1 MTYNYLCNSCTIIRA
16 MSSGTPEENPGPS
29 VDSKKKEERVL
40 ARRERIIKRNK
51 NAKNEGSSVNQV
63 KDDSAEDKKTAK
75 SRKQITISNQRI
87 EKLRYD
93 GSELVTNVGVAAM
106 AREDG
111 RKIDEEKSN
120 KERREKLEAE
130 CKASMERF
138 EEITK
143 RWDSAHALKVP
154 QELDDMMT
162 NQRELINSM
171 IAEKEKIIQTFQ
183 LELKSKDDQYVKDL
197 KKQAEDIDLII
208 ERMNAQI
215 KNLQKAYREEL
226 TKIDQAFES
235 ERIEL
240 LEKQRGEWDGF
251 MKQRSTKEVDYLK
264 EAEQRVEDFSSQLQH
279 LRVQDAEEYNMVKIK
294 LETDV
299 QVLEQQLQA
308 MRATYQLNSEK
319 LDYNFQVLK
328 KRDEENTITKSQQK
342 RKITRL
348 QDTLNN
354 LKSKFAKQEASFREE
369 NQQLADVYK
378 RITDQ
383 FKELQKKSKHFQA
396 TDTKKFIDVW
406 VMNEE
411 EAVDLAKK
419 VLDEDKIIFTQQLGL
434 DWAVPETAKVLEGE
448 GRPQLAGEP
457 PAKQASTSS
466 LKSAKAAADDII
478 RAASEAGSGNLEQ
491 SRSTFGT
498 DKGHIYSPI
507 LIKSV
512 LELLCAE
519 ADFLVEKKLVHL
531 LLPLEHDERL
541 LMKLDSIFKA
551 IGVETEEDINR
562 LTEYFIDKSDDN
574 VENPALIHPNE
585 VLKAIRLFVAEG
597 ASPNKLLTQK
607 QSVEFDGTT
616 AERDSGNDANYWQR
630 LSQILP
636 RIHERKWDALLDGLQ
651 KYHTVLTQR
660 SKLIEETD
668 KLQNQN
674 SELRM
679 LLQQYIGSRVNQDL
693 QIPPTHTIPS
703 EMLRDYAIDT

>member
-1 MTYNYLCNSCTIIRA
+1 
-16 MSSGTPEENPGPS
+16 MSSPPEEVSGPS
-29 VDSKKKEERVL
+29 VDSKKKEDRIL
-40 ARRERIIKRNK
+40 ARRDRIVKRNK
-51 NAKNEGSSVNQV
+51 NQKSEGSSVNQA
-63 KDDSAEDKKTAK
+63 KDEGVENKDTMK
-75 SRKQITISNQRI
+75 SRKQINVSNQRI

-106 AREDG
+106 AREDA
-111 RKIDEEKSN
+111 RKIDEDRSN
-120 KERREKLEAE
+120 KDRREKLEAE

-143 RWDSAHALKVP
+143 RWDSAHVLKVP
-154 QELDDMMT
+154 QALQDMMT

-208 ERMNAQI
+208 ERMNTQI

-240 LEKQRGEWDGF
+240 LEKHHEEWESL
-251 MKQRSTKEVDYLK
+251 MLQRSNKEIECLK
-264 EAEQRVEDFSSQLQH
+264 ETEDRVEDFSSQLQH

-354 LKSKFAKQEASFREE
+354 LKSKFAKQENHFREE
-369 NQQLADVYK
+369 NQTLADVYK

-411 EAVDLAKK
+411 EAVDLAKM
-419 VLDEDKIIFTQQLGL
+419 VLDEDRIIFSQQLGL
-434 DWAVPETAKVLEGE
+434 NWEVPETSKVLNGE
-448 GRPQLAGEP
+448 GRPLLAGEP
-457 PAKQASTSS
+457 PKQHASTSS
-466 LKSAKAAADDII
+466 MRSAKAAADDII
-478 RAASEAGSGNLEQ
+478 RAASEAGSQNFEY
-491 SRSTFGT
+491 SKSTLAGERV
-498 DKGHIYSPI
+498 HSHSPV

-519 ADFLVEKKLVHL
+519 ADFLVEKKLIHL
-531 LLPLEHDERL
+531 LVPLEQDERL

-551 IGVETEEDINR
+551 IGVDTEEDIHR
-562 LTEYFIDKSDDN
+562 LTEYFISRSEADPDHPS
-574 VENPALIHPNE
+574 LIHPNQ
-585 VLKAIRLFVAEG
+585 VLKAIRLFVSES
-597 ASPNKLLTQK
+597 ASPNRVVAHKP
-607 QSVEFDGTT
+607 VAEFSEG
-616 AERDSGNDANYWQR
+616 AVERDSGNDASYWHQ
-630 LSQILP
+630 LAQILP
-636 RIHERKWDALLDGLQ
+636 QTHERKWDALLGGLQ
-651 KYHTVLTQR
+651 KYHTILLQR

-703 EMLRDYAIDT
+703 EMLRDYAIDS

>member
-1 MTYNYLCNSCTIIRA
+1 
-16 MSSGTPEENPGPS
+16 MSSPPDDNAGPS
-29 VDSKKKEERVL
+29 VDSKKREDRIV
-40 ARRERIIKRNK
+40 ARRDRIIKRNK
-51 NAKNEGSSVNQV
+51 NAKSDGNAANQV

-75 SRKQITISNQRI
+75 SRKQISISNQRI
-87 EKLRYD
+87 EKLRDD
-93 GSELVTNVGVAAM
+93 GCELVTNVGVAAM

-111 RKIDEEKSN
+111 RKIEEEKSN
-120 KERREKLEAE
+120 KDRREKLEAE
-130 CKASMERF
+130 VKASMERF

-240 LEKQRGEWDGF
+240 LEKHRNDWENL
-251 MKQRSTKEVDYLK
+251 MNQRSNKEVDYLK
-264 EAEQRVEDFSSQLQH
+264 EAEERVEDFSSQLQH

-354 LKSKFAKQEASFREE
+354 LKSKFGKQEATFREE

-406 VMNEE
+406 IMNEE
-411 EAVDLAKK
+411 EAVDLANK
-419 VLDEDKIIFTQQLGL
+419 VLDEDRIIFTQQLGL
-434 DWAVPETAKVLEGE
+434 GWGLPETAQVLEGE
-448 GRPQLAGEP
+448 GRPQLAGE
-457 PAKQASTSS
+457 STKHVSS
-466 LKSAKAAADDII
+466 SSIKSAKAAVDDII
-478 RAASEAGSGNLEQ
+478 RAASEAGSGNLEH
-491 SRSTFGT
+491 SRSTFGAE
-498 DKGHIYSPI
+498 KQVYNPV

-512 LELLCAE
+512 LELLCSE
-519 ADFLVEKKLVHL
+519 ADFLVEKKLIHL
-531 LLPLEHDERL
+531 LAPLEHDERL

-551 IGVETEEDINR
+551 IGVETEEDIHR
-562 LTEYFIDKSDDN
+562 LTEYFIVKGEESSETTN
-574 VENPALIHPNE
+574 LIHPNQ
-585 VLKAIRLFVAEG
+585 VLKAIRLFVSES
-597 ASPNKLLTQK
+597 ASPNKNLPVK
-607 QSVEFDGTT
+607 QSAEFDENVK
-616 AERDSGNDANYWQR
+616 ERDSGNDDMYWQR
-630 LSQILP
+630 LAQILP
-636 RIHERKWDALLDGLQ
+636 NQHEQKWDALLAGLQ
-651 KYHTVLTQR
+651 KYHTVLSQR
-660 SKLIEETD
+660 AKLIEETD

-703 EMLRDYAIDT
+703 EMLRDYAIDS

>member
-1 MTYNYLCNSCTIIRA
+1 
-16 MSSGTPEENPGPS
+16 MSSPPDENAGPS
-29 VDSKKKEERVL
+29 VDSKRREDRIV
-40 ARRERIIKRNK
+40 ARRDRIVKRNK
-51 NAKNEGSSVNQV
+51 NAKNEGSSANQV

-75 SRKQITISNQRI
+75 SRKQISISNQRI
-87 EKLRYD
+87 EKLRDD
-93 GSELVTNVGVAAM
+93 GCELVTNVGVAAM

-120 KERREKLEAE
+120 KDRREKLEAE
-130 CKASMERF
+130 VKASMERF

-226 TKIDQAFES
+226 TKIDQSFES

-240 LEKQRGEWDGF
+240 LEKHRNDWENL
-251 MKQRSTKEVDYLK
+251 MNQRSGKEVDFLK
-264 EAEQRVEDFSSQLQH
+264 EAEDRVEDFSSQLQH

-354 LKSKFAKQEASFREE
+354 LKSKFGKQEATFREE

-406 VMNEE
+406 IMNEE
-411 EAVDLAKK
+411 EAVEYAEK
-419 VLDEDKIIFTQQLGL
+419 VLNEDKIIFSQQLGL
-434 DWAVPETAKVLEGE
+434 NWAVPETAKILDGE
-448 GRPQLAGEP
+448 GRPLLAGEP
-457 PAKQASTSS
+457 AKQPSSSS
-466 LKSAKAAADDII
+466 LKSAKTAVDDII
-478 RAASEAGSGNLEQ
+478 RAASEAGSGNLEH
-491 SRSTFGT
+491 SRSTFGA
-498 DKGHIYSPI
+498 DKQVYNPV

-512 LELLCAE
+512 LELLCSE
-519 ADFLVEKKLVHL
+519 ADFLVEKKLIHL
-531 LLPLEHDERL
+531 LAPLEHDERL

-551 IGVETEEDINR
+551 IGVETEEDIHR
-562 LTEYFIDKSDDN
+562 LTEYFIVKCDDTS
-574 VENPALIHPNE
+574 EITTLIHPNQ
-585 VLKAIRLFVAEG
+585 VLKSIRLFVSEG
-597 ASPNKLLTQK
+597 ASPNKTLAVK
-607 QSVEFDGTT
+607 QSAEFDETA
-616 AERDSGNDANYWQR
+616 AERDSGNDDMYWQR
-630 LSQILP
+630 LAQILP
-636 RIHERKWDALLDGLQ
+636 KQHERKWDALLGGLQ
-651 KYHTVLTQR
+651 KYHSTLTQR
-660 SKLIEETD
+660 AKLIEETD

-693 QIPPTHTIPS
+693 QIPPTHTIPA
-703 EMLRDYAIDT
+703 EMLRDYAIDS

>member
-1 MTYNYLCNSCTIIRA
+1 
-16 MSSGTPEENPGPS
+16 MSGAPEETPGPS
-29 VDSKKKEERVL
+29 VDSKKKEDRIT
-40 ARRERIIKRNK
+40 ARRGRITKRNR
-51 NAKNEGSSVNQV
+51 NAKNDSGSVDKAKEESV
-63 KDDSAEDKKTAK
+63 EDKDTAK
-75 SRKQITISNQRI
+75 SRKQIDISNQRI

-93 GSELVTNVGVAAM
+93 GTELVTNVGVAAM

-111 RKIDEEKSN
+111 RKVEEDELN
-120 KERREKLEAE
+120 KVRREKLEAE

-143 RWDSAHALKVP
+143 RWESAHTLKVP
-154 QELDDMMT
+154 QALHDMMI
-162 NQRELINSM
+162 NQKELIDSM
-171 IAEKEKIIQTFQ
+171 IAEKDKIIQEFQ

-226 TKIDQAFES
+226 SKIDQAFES
-235 ERIEL
+235 ERIEC
-240 LEKQRGEWDGF
+240 LEKHHQEWEGL
-251 MKQRSTKEVDYLK
+251 MQQRSNKEVEFLK
-264 EAEQRVEDFSSQLQH
+264 EAEQRVDDFASQLQH

-308 MRATYQLNSEK
+308 MRATYQLNGEK

-328 KRDEENTITKSQQK
+328 KRDEENTITKNQQK
-342 RKITRL
+342 RKITRM

-354 LKSKFAKQEASFREE
+354 LKSKLAKQERQFKEE
-369 NQQLADVYK
+369 NQNLADDYK

-411 EAVDLAKK
+411 EAIELARN
-419 VLDEDKIIFTQQLGL
+419 VLAEDEIIFTQQLGL
-434 DWAVPETAKVLEGE
+434 DWTPPESAKVLDGE
-448 GRPQLAGEP
+448 ARPMLAGEP
-457 PAKQASTSS
+457 PKQTSTSS
-466 LKSAKAAADDII
+466 IKSARAAADDIL
-478 RAASEAGSGNLEQ
+478 RAASESGSAILEV
-491 SRSTFGT
+491 SRSTLAT
-498 DKGHIYSPI
+498 EKGQSYSPL

-531 LLPLEHDERL
+531 LIPLEHDERL

-551 IGVETEEDINR
+551 IGVDNEDDIHR
-562 LTEYFIDKSDDN
+562 LTEYFIVRKLDDDTSQ
-574 VENPALIHPNE
+574 EMPSLIHPNQ
-585 VLKAIRLFVAEG
+585 VLKAIRLFVSESAAPGKAITQRQTQFYEEG
-597 ASPNKLLTQK
+597 A
-607 QSVEFDGTT
+607 
-616 AERDSGNDANYWQR
+616 AERDSCDDANYWAK
-630 LSQILP
+630 LSQGLP
-636 RIHERKWDALLDGLQ
+636 SSHEKIWDALIDGLD
-651 KYHTVLTQR
+651 KYHTVLSQR

-674 SELRM
+674 GELRM

-693 QIPPTHTIPS
+693 QIPPTRTIPT
-703 EMLRDYAIDT
+703 EMLRDYALES